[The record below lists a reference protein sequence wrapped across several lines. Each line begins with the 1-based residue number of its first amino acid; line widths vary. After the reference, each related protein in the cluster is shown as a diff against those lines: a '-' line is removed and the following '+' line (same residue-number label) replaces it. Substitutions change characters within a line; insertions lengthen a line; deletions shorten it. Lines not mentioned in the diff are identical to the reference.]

1 MQQEGEALQPIPR
14 KDELS
19 PWKLPRKEES
29 PDKSATENEKDR

>member
-1 MQQEGEALQPIPR
+1 MGSSSG

-29 PDKSATENEKDR
+29 SDKSTTENEKDR